1 LKFQDLKDQLQEG
14 QHFYNWNRVHGS
26 LGGLSPMDKYF
37 LVSKENPF
45 WDEVEANY
53 DDNKEQLQEQN
64 YRKQL
69 LVKRLKRSM

>member
-1 LKFQDLKDQLQEG
+1 MKSQDLEDQLQEW
-14 QHFYNWNRVHGS
+14 QHFYNWNRPHGS
-26 LGGLSPMDKYF
+26 LGALSPMDKYF
-37 LVSKENPF
+37 LVSEKTPF

>member
-1 LKFQDLKDQLQEG
+1 MELVITLVIGEW
-14 QHFYNWNRVHGS
+14 QHFYNWNRPHGS

-37 LVSKENPF
+37 PISDKTPF

-53 DDNKEQLQEQN
+53 DDSKEQFQEQN